1 MNRLQVLFSG
11 AALFAVSASS
21 LWGQVPVVQPSE
33 VVLRAPTSSEIPV
46 VSPANLLPAK
56 SMSQGNKAILRTD
69 SEPRGTNASTGLQ
82 QLLPNGNQAL
92 PAIVRP
98 QTSSSNV
105 KGDFSPQVKAAHPDF
120 SLPTE
125 VPIVK
130 QAMPG
135 RTSPAVQKP
144 DESATSD
151 SARPSQAIIAGP
163 KAEAPVI
170 RVGTNSIPVVK
181 PEGLMQRN
189 SSQPKSNETSSAGN
203 PQEPVIRGSERP
215 EIALPPIK
223 RGEEFPRTPKKGI
236 SGNPSVQQTSGGL
249 RPEMNFESVPVGT
262 GADAAQDA
270 SSQAAL
276 VQPAA
281 PLLEQDFARKTASP
295 GVDQYDHQHAHQ
307 HEHSHEHA
315 VDQSELTIS
324 GQEAEQAIVGQS
336 YLNSDPQGDC
346 QHCGGSGCSH
356 CGLGGWNSLGNR
368 SMLNLSGNCDNGCFG
383 LLPCAQNY
391 FIADVL
397 YWTRNGGN
405 VLGTNFGG
413 VYDYDWNFGTQF
425 TMGTRV
431 DPLYGHELTYFG
443 LFGLDAGH
451 TDVSPAGEINAN
463 FTPSGGLT
471 FANTSAFFD
480 AVETTQTASS
490 SLNSF
495 QVNRVRLGWDVVQ
508 SHLGLRY
515 IRFDED
521 YQLQSRNLSGDTGL
535 LSLDARNNL
544 IGPEV
549 GIKLFYDVGRRISFS
564 THWKLGGYL
573 NSYRTSTFLQNN
585 GVTRVDNSDSGTG
598 FAASFDLGANAHI
611 HLTQRLRLR
620 GGYGILWLWDV
631 ASVTGNF
638 PSSLTPASGTSTND
652 SENAIFHG
660 ANVGFEYYW

>member
-1 MNRLQVLFSG
+1 MNRFQVLFSG
-11 AALFAVSASS
+11 AAFFAVTASS
-21 LWGQVPVVQPSE
+21 VWGQVPVVQPAD
-33 VVLRAPTSSEIPV
+33 VVLKAPTSNEIPV
-46 VSPANLLPAK
+46 VSPANALTPKA
-56 SMSQGNKAILRTD
+56 MPQRNKAVLRAD
-69 SEPRGTNASTGLQ
+69 SESKGAP
-82 QLLPNGNQAL
+82 PNGLHPMMPMSSQSL

-98 QTSSSNV
+98 RESSVNY
-105 KGDFSPQVKAAHPDF
+105 KGDFSPQLKAAHPDI

-130 QAMPG
+130 QAIPG
-135 RTSPAVQKP
+135 RTSLAEQKP
-144 DESATSD
+144 GDNSQSI
-151 SARPSQAIIAGP
+151 SLVPSQAITAGP
-163 KAEAPVI
+163 KTDAPGI

-181 PEGLMQRN
+181 PEAMQPRSGGMPSMPN
-189 SSQPKSNETSSAGN
+189 TGEAGVPSK

-223 RGEEFPRTPKKGI
+223 PGEEFPRTPKKA
-236 SGNPSVQQTSGGL
+236 TSGS
-249 RPEMNFESVPVGT
+249 PSAQQASSSAKAEMNFESIPVGT
-262 GADAAQDA
+262 GTGSAQEV
-270 SSQAAL
+270 SSQPTL

-281 PLLEQDFARKTASP
+281 PLLEQDFAQKANLP
-295 GVDQYDHQHAHQ
+295 AVDQHGHHHD
-307 HEHSHEHA
+307 HSHEHA
-315 VDQSELTIS
+315 TSEAELTIS
-324 GQEAEQAIVGQS
+324 GQESGQAVVGES
-336 YLNSDPQGDC
+336 YLNSGSQGDC
-346 QHCGGSGCSH
+346 QHCGGAGCSH

-405 VLGTNFGG
+405 VVGTDFGG
-413 VYDYDWNFGTQF
+413 VYDYDWNFGTQI

-443 LFGLDAGH
+443 LFDLDAGH
-451 TDVSPAGEINAN
+451 TDLSPAGDIDAR
-463 FTPSGGLT
+463 FTPGGGLT
-471 FANTSAFFD
+471 FADTSAFFD
-480 AVETTQTASS
+480 AVETTQTANS
-490 SLNSF
+490 SLSSF

-521 YQLQSRNLSGDTGL
+521 YLLQSRNLSGDTGT

-573 NSYRTSTFLQNN
+573 NAYRTSTFLQNN
-585 GVTRVDNSDSGTG
+585 GVTRVNNSDSGTG

-660 ANVGFEYYW
+660 TNVGFEYYW

>member
-1 MNRLQVLFSG
+1 MSP
-11 AALFAVSASS
+11 A
-21 LWGQVPVVQPSE
+21 E
-33 VVLRAPTSSEIPV
+33 VVLRAPAVGEVPV
-46 VSPANLLPAK
+46 VSPASLLPAK
-56 SMSQGNKAILRTD
+56 SMPQGNKAVLL
-69 SEPRGTNASTGLQ
+69 TGPGSQGPATPALQ
-82 QLLPNGNQAL
+82 QLNPKSNQAL

-98 QTSSSNV
+98 QAGSGNV
-105 KGDFSPQVKAAHPDF
+105 EGNFSPQVKAVHPDI

-135 RTSPAVQKP
+135 RASPTGQKQ
-144 DESATSD
+144 DESAVKVT
-151 SARPSQAIIAGP
+151 AGPSQTIVAGP
-163 KAEAPVI
+163 KADVPVI

-181 PEGLMQRN
+181 PEGLMQRP
-189 SSQPKSNETSSAGN
+189 SSQPKSNETLAAGN
-203 PQEPVIRGSERP
+203 PQEPAIRGNERP

-223 RGEEFPRTPKKGI
+223 PGQEFPRTPKKGV
-236 SGNPSVQQTSGGL
+236 SANPSVQQASSGSKA
-249 RPEMNFESVPVGT
+249 EMNFESVPVGT
-262 GADAAQDA
+262 GAG
-270 SSQAAL
+270 SSQEPNSQPTL

-281 PLLEQDFARKTASP
+281 PLLEQDFAQRSNSP
-295 GVDQYDHQHAHQ
+295 VVDQHAHQ
-307 HEHSHEHA
+307 HDHEH
-315 VDQSELTIS
+315 DHSQDHIHSQSELTIS
-324 GQEAEQAIVGQS
+324 EQEAGQGIVGES
-336 YLNSDPQGDC
+336 YLDSHAHGDC
-346 QHCGGSGCSH
+346 QHCGGAGCSH

-405 VLGTNFGG
+405 VLGTDFGG
-413 VYDYDWNFGTQF
+413 VYDYDWNFGTQI

-443 LFGLDAGH
+443 LFGLDAGN
-451 TDVSPAGEINAN
+451 TDVSPAGDIDAR
-463 FTPSGGLT
+463 FTPGGGLT
-471 FANTSAFFD
+471 FADTSAFFD

-490 SLNSF
+490 SLSSF

-521 YQLQSRNLSGDTGL
+521 YLLQSRNLGGDTGS

-573 NSYRTSTFLQNN
+573 NAYRTSTFLQNN
-585 GVTRVDNSDSGTG
+585 GITRVNNSDSGTG

>member
-1 MNRLQVLFSG
+1 MNRFQIFLSS
-11 AALFAVSASS
+11 AAIFAVTASP

-33 VVLRAPTSSEIPV
+33 VVLRAPASGQIPV
-46 VSPANLLPAK
+46 VSPADLLPPK
-56 SMSQGNKAILRTD
+56 SAPQGNKAVLRT
-69 SEPRGTNASTGLQ
+69 EPEALGTAKTGSQTLS
-82 QLLPNGNQAL
+82 PKSNHAI

-98 QTSSSNV
+98 QSSSNF
-105 KGDFSPQVKAAHPDF
+105 KGDFSPQVNAAHPDV

-130 QAMPG
+130 QAMSG
-135 RTSPAVQKP
+135 RASPANQKT
-144 DESATSD
+144 DESATSVAA
-151 SARPSQAIIAGP
+151 SPSQASIAGP
-163 KAEAPVI
+163 KLEVPVI
-170 RVGTNSIPVVK
+170 RVGTSSVPVVK
-181 PEGLMQRN
+181 PGGLMLKPG
-189 SSQPKSNETSSAGN
+189 SQPKSDETMPVGN
-203 PQEPVIRGSERP
+203 PQEPVIQGSERP

-223 RGEEFPRTPKKGI
+223 PGEEFPRTPKKGV
-236 SGNPSVQQTSGGL
+236 SGTPSVQQTSS
-249 RPEMNFESVPVGT
+249 RPKAEMNFELVPVGT
-262 GADAAQDA
+262 GTDA
-270 SSQAAL
+270 SQEVSSQPAL

-281 PLLEQDFARKTASP
+281 PLLEQDFAHKTGAP
-295 GVDQYDHQHAHQ
+295 VVDQHAHQ
-307 HEHSHEHA
+307 HDHSQDHA
-315 VDQSELTIS
+315 HSETELTIS
-324 GQEAEQAIVGQS
+324 EHEAGQGIVGES
-336 YLNSDPQGDC
+336 YLDSHSHGDC
-346 QHCGGSGCSH
+346 QHCGGAGCSH
-356 CGLGGWNSLGNR
+356 CGLGGWNTLGNR

-405 VLGTNFGG
+405 VLGTTFGG
-413 VYDYDWNFGTQF
+413 VYDYDWNFGTQI

-431 DPLYGHELTYFG
+431 DPLYGHELSYFG

-451 TDVSPAGEINAN
+451 TDLSPAGEINAR
-463 FTPSGGLT
+463 FTPGGGLT

-521 YQLQSRNLSGDTGL
+521 YLLQSRNLTGDTGL

-573 NSYRTSTFLQNN
+573 NAYRTSTFLQNN
-585 GVTRVDNSDSGTG
+585 GITRVNNSDSGTG

>member
-1 MNRLQVLFSG
+1 MNRFQVLFSG
-11 AALFAVSASS
+11 AAFFAVSASS

-33 VVLRAPTSSEIPV
+33 VVLRAPASGDIPV

-56 SMSQGNKAILRTD
+56 SMPQGSKAVLRTE
-69 SEPRGTNASTGLQ
+69 SESPGTATTGGPSLS
-82 QLLPNGNQAL
+82 PKSNQAL

-98 QTSSSNV
+98 QASSSNV
-105 KGDFSPQVKAAHPDF
+105 KGDFSPQVKAAHPDV

-135 RTSPAVQKP
+135 RASPADQKQ
-144 DESATSD
+144 DESATR
-151 SARPSQAIIAGP
+151 ATTGPSQAIIAGP
-163 KAEAPVI
+163 KAEVPAI
-170 RVGTNSIPVVK
+170 RVGTNLIPIVK
-181 PEGLMQRN
+181 PEGLMQKTGN
-189 SSQPKSNETSSAGN
+189 QPKSDESVTAGK

-215 EIALPPIK
+215 EITLPPIK
-223 RGEEFPRTPKKGI
+223 PGEEFPRTPKKGM
-236 SGNPSVQQTSGGL
+236 SGNPSVQQSSSGSKA
-249 RPEMNFESVPVGT
+249 EMNFETVPVGT
-262 GADAAQDA
+262 GTGVKQEA
-270 SSQAAL
+270 SSQATL

-281 PLLEQDFARKTASP
+281 PLLEQDFAQKAGSQV
-295 GVDQYDHQHAHQ
+295 VDEHAHQ
-307 HEHSHEHA
+307 HDHAHDHSHS
-315 VDQSELTIS
+315 QSELTIS
-324 GQEAEQAIVGQS
+324 EQEAGPGMVGES
-336 YLNSDPQGDC
+336 YLDSNAHGDC
-346 QHCGGSGCSH
+346 QHCGGAGCSH

-405 VLGTNFGG
+405 VVGTDFGG
-413 VYDYDWNFGTQF
+413 VYDYDWNFGTQI

-443 LFGLDAGH
+443 LFGLDAGN
-451 TDVSPAGEINAN
+451 TDVSPAGDIDAR
-463 FTPSGGLT
+463 FTPGGGLT
-471 FANTSAFFD
+471 FADTSAFFD

-521 YQLQSRNLSGDTGL
+521 YLLQSRNLTGDTGS

-544 IGPEV
+544 LGPEV

-573 NSYRTSTFLQNN
+573 NAYRTSTFLQNN
-585 GVTRVDNSDSGTG
+585 GITRVNNSDSGTG